1 MRTRIFRFSEKL
13 KKARIIAVLLGFVFS
28 KSLSQLIRARRIVA
42 ALDAGK
48 RSDYFVD
55 GFTDAKSLDALQI
68 ARAAAD
74 EFQVCQNVV
83 VDRKNNFS

>member
-1 MRTRIFRFSEKL
+1 MRTRFFGFRRKSKISQ
-13 KKARIIAVLLGFVFS
+13 IIAVLLGFVFA
-28 KSLSQLIRARRIVA
+28 KSLRQLIRARRIVA

-48 RSDYFVD
+48 RGDYFVD
-55 GFTDAKSLDALQI
+55 GFTDAKSLDTLQI

-83 VDRKNNFS
+83 VDRKNYFS

>member
-13 KKARIIAVLLGFVFS
+13 KKAQNYAVLFGFVFS
-28 KSLSQLIRARRIVA
+28 KSLRQLIRARRIVA

>member
-13 KKARIIAVLLGFVFS
+13 KKARIVAVLLGFVFG

-83 VDRKNNFS
+83 VDRKNYFS

>member
-13 KKARIIAVLLGFVFS
+13 KKAQIIAVLLGFVFA
-28 KSLSQLIRARRIVA
+28 KSLRQLIRARRIVA

-55 GFTDAKSLDALQI
+55 GFTDAKSLDTLQI

-83 VDRKNNFS
+83 VDRKNYFS

>member
-13 KKARIIAVLLGFVFS
+13 KKARIIAVSLGFVFG

-83 VDRKNNFS
+83 VDRKNYFS